1 MNKDRN
7 NIDLKDNTKAIV
19 KDVVALCSGAFFIG
33 VGAYGAI
40 QFGQELIE
48 FYNSG
53 EEFTLATKY
62 AADLKEMHV
71 GISLIPVAWGGYA
84 SYHVIKDLRENLQY
98 RKKLKNGNK

>member
-40 QFGQELIE
+40 QFGQELID

-53 EEFTLATKY
+53 EEFTLATKF
-62 AADLKEMHV
+62 AADWNEAKVAL
-71 GISLIPVAWGGYA
+71 SLIPVVWGGYG
-84 SYHVIKDLRENLQY
+84 SYHTGKDLRNNLQY
-98 RKKLKNGNK
+98 RKKLKNRNK